1 MTEDLRNWWA
11 EGRYHLKHLMG
22 CGMPVWQSHSEQNP
36 QKQGRGCLFSQ
47 GREGAL
53 GFTGITSSWLGFTS
67 LLSAHSTYYPWVL
80 SSKHVF
86 LRSCGHHSLQGSLR
100 TLYLNIQT
108 LHCWFQL
115 VTPVPSLHP
124 LREPLG
130 LSLYILFSA
139 PAFLRS
145 FLYPRISFLLHQ
157 EANYHS
163 STESD
168 SFPNQ

>member
-1 MTEDLRNWWA
+1 MGWREIPSQTPNGLWHASVTEPLRA
-11 EGRYHLKHLMG
+11 E
-22 CGMPVWQSHSEQNP
+22 PSEARKRLP
-36 QKQGRGCLFSQ
+36 ILPG
-47 GREGAL
+47 EGAL